1 MESVAGS
8 TETHEPLFFEKTHR
22 EKPRKLPG
30 CAGTGA
36 TAVGTWR
43 RARSQSP
50 GVRGAVMAGSWGP
63 CVPEGAATEPPWSV
77 ERRPGV
83 DWAPGALAGCGPTA
97 DRSRGRL
104 VRARAHRPPGWR
116 DQARPPTSRVS
127 SGATDRPAQALCPHP
142 AHSPHA
148 PAIGPFPRPPASR
161 LLRPDKESHRSGP
174 PEAETRR
181 HRVADRPLGL
191 RPRHWFLFFS
201 WLTGAYS

>member
-1 MESVAGS
+1 MCLRGR
-8 TETHEPLFFEKTHR
+8 PLSPHGQWSDGQEW
-22 EKPRKLPG
+22 
-30 CAGTGA
+30 TGL
-36 TAVGTWR
+36 
-43 RARSQSP
+43 
-50 GVRGAVMAGSWGP
+50 RGP
-63 CVPEGAATEPPWSV
+63 
-77 ERRPGV
+77 
-83 DWAPGALAGCGPTA
+83 LAGCGPTA

-142 AHSPHA
+142 AQSPHP
-148 PAIGPFPRPPASR
+148 PAIGPFARPPASR

-201 WLTGAYS
+201 WLIGAYS